1 MTSHEPGYDFFGTAP
16 SAASATAPEP
26 PAAAPVIS
34 TAPYP
39 VPAPVPTTSAPGVS
53 PLTGFASGSV
63 NQFGTPLDTPV
74 VPTGPYAAPG
84 IGAVPVAGP
93 ALVSDA
99 DRPATHRLAAH
110 RLAARQP
117 ARPGTVLAAGILGIV
132 VGALG
137 LLLGLVGMVG
147 YAGLRQE
154 LSAVESSSEA
164 AGLGGLDTSGLTAL
178 ILVGVLVL
186 LASGAGYLTA
196 GIATVAG
203 RRWGAWALLAVSAL
217 SIAVT
222 LLQMVTAGDLSGLL
236 GIAVSAA
243 VVALLLAPAS
253 RAWLRGGS

>member
-16 SAASATAPEP
+16 SAAPSPSPEP
-26 PAAAPVIS
+26 PAAAPVVA
-34 TAPYP
+34 TTPYP
-39 VPAPVPTTSAPGVS
+39 VPTPVPAVQAPLAS
-53 PLTGFASGSV
+53 PLSGYAPGSV

-84 IGAVPVAGP
+84 IGAAPVAGP
-93 ALVSDA
+93 ALVSEA
-99 DRPATHRLAAH
+99 DRPATHRLAA
-110 RLAARQP
+110 REP
-117 ARPGTVLAAGILGIV
+117 TRPGTVLAAGIVGIV

-154 LSAVESSSEA
+154 LSALESSSEA
-164 AGLGGLDTSGLTAL
+164 AGLGALDTSGLTAL

-203 RRWGAWALLAVSAL
+203 RRWGAWTLLVVSGL

-222 LLQMVTAGDLSGLL
+222 LLQMVTAGDGSGLL
-236 GIAVSAA
+236 GIAVSSA